1 VATLRI
7 LWKRLTSEKGVDAPV
22 APVSSELSPR

>member
-22 APVSSELSPR
+22 TGEMARR